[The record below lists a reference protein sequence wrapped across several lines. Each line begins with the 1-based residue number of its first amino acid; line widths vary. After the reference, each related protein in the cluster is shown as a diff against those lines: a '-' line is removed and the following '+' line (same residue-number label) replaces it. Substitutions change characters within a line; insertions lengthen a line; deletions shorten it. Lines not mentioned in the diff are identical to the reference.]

1 MVGASRKRILD
12 RSGDQASTT
21 PGAKRDGL
29 HPRGRGAPL
38 SSRKLPTILAVILS
52 SLLTLAVCAGC
63 DQAGGEQATGEPQS
77 KQESKQDASAEAR
90 AGDAEA
96 DAGSN
101 EGDEG
106 DAVAQAGDEG
116 GAVARAG
123 DGGAVARAG
132 DAVARAGGG
141 AKARAGDAATGE
153 GDAAAAV
160 SSGGERNAR
169 GAREAAL
176 EIGGDSGTEFSGR
189 CTVGDEENEIQGQ
202 VPGRFVFDLDG
213 RKLECEI
220 HKQSTGAM
228 KIVLDA
234 GGADYVQR
242 TDSRRA
248 TIRIVYSGEGYSS
261 SIHSSSGSTSQEISS
276 DSSAAVSSSS
286 EDD

>member
-1 MVGASRKRILD
+1 M
-12 RSGDQASTT
+12 
-21 PGAKRDGL
+21 
-29 HPRGRGAPL
+29 
-38 SSRKLPTILAVILS
+38 SSRKFPTILAVILS
-52 SLLTLAVCAGC
+52 SLLILAAFAGC
-63 DQAGGEQATGEPQS
+63 EQQATGEPQ
-77 KQESKQDASAEAR
+77 SKQDASAEAR

-101 EGDEG
+101 
-106 DAVAQAGDEG
+106 AGDEG

-123 DGGAVARAG
+123 E
-132 DAVARAGGG
+132 AVARAGGG

-160 SSGGERNAR
+160 SSGGEGGAV
-169 GAREAAL
+169 AREATL
-176 EIGGDSGTEFSGR
+176 EIGGDPGTEFSGR
-189 CTVGDEENEIQGQ
+189 CTVGNEENEIRGQ

-234 GGADYVQR
+234 GRADYVQR

-276 DSSAAVSSSS
+276 DSSAAVSSSTS
-286 EDD
+286 EVD

>member
-1 MVGASRKRILD
+1 MSNRKF
-12 RSGDQASTT
+12 
-21 PGAKRDGL
+21 
-29 HPRGRGAPL
+29 
-38 SSRKLPTILAVILS
+38 PTILAVILS
-52 SLLTLAVCAGC
+52 SFLILAACAGC
-63 DQAGGEQATGEPQS
+63 EQQATGEPQ
-77 KQESKQDASAEAR
+77 SKQDASAEAR

-101 EGDEG
+101 
-106 DAVAQAGDEG
+106 AGDE
-116 GAVARAG
+116 
-123 DGGAVARAG
+123 GGAVARAG
-132 DAVARAGGG
+132 DAVARAGGD

-153 GDAAAAV
+153 GDAAAEV

-176 EIGGDSGTEFSGR
+176 EIVGDPGTEFSGR
-189 CTVGDEENEIQGQ
+189 CTVGNEENEIRGQ

-276 DSSAAVSSSS
+276 DSSSAVSSSTS
-286 EDD
+286 VGD

>member
-1 MVGASRKRILD
+1 LSNRKF
-12 RSGDQASTT
+12 
-21 PGAKRDGL
+21 
-29 HPRGRGAPL
+29 
-38 SSRKLPTILAVILS
+38 PTILAVILS
-52 SLLTLAVCAGC
+52 SFLILAACSGC
-63 DQAGGEQATGEPQS
+63 EQRATGEPQ
-77 KQESKQDASAEAR
+77 SKQDASAEAR

-101 EGDEG
+101 
-106 DAVAQAGDEG
+106 AGDE
-116 GAVARAG
+116 
-123 DGGAVARAG
+123 GGAVARAG
-132 DAVARAGGG
+132 DAVARAGGD

-176 EIGGDSGTEFSGR
+176 EIGGDPGTEFSGR
-189 CTVGDEENEIQGQ
+189 CTVGNEENEIQGQ

-234 GGADYVQR
+234 GRADYVQR

-276 DSSAAVSSSS
+276 DSSSAVSSSTS
-286 EDD
+286 EGD

>member
-1 MVGASRKRILD
+1 MSNRKF
-12 RSGDQASTT
+12 
-21 PGAKRDGL
+21 
-29 HPRGRGAPL
+29 
-38 SSRKLPTILAVILS
+38 PTILAVILS
-52 SLLTLAVCAGC
+52 SFLILAACAGC
-63 DQAGGEQATGEPQS
+63 EQQATGEPQS

-90 AGDAEA
+90 AGDVEA

-101 EGDEG
+101 
-106 DAVAQAGDEG
+106 AGDE
-116 GAVARAG
+116 
-123 DGGAVARAG
+123 GGAVARAG

-160 SSGGERNAR
+160 SSGGEGGAA
-169 GAREAAL
+169 AREAAL
-176 EIGGDSGTEFSGR
+176 EIGGDPGTEFSGR
-189 CTVGDEENEIQGQ
+189 CTVGNEENEIQGQ

-234 GGADYVQR
+234 GRADYEQR

-248 TIRIVYSGEGYSS
+248 TIRLVYSGEGYSS

-276 DSSAAVSSSS
+276 DSSSAVSSSTS
-286 EDD
+286 EGD